1 MSEKLASFERKDVTS
16 KGAVSHNVLYYQ
28 QFPNAR
34 YRVSFYINKY
44 FEKKI
49 SIVSGA
55 FNASCLAILNHFLK
69 SCNIIQMGTGVKV
82 RFISEPQVWM
92 WSLVDLTN
100 GPVSDLGPD

>member
-1 MSEKLASFERKDVTS
+1 MFYTTNSSPMLVTELVFILTNIL
-16 KGAVSHNVLYYQ
+16 K
-28 QFPNAR
+28 
-34 YRVSFYINKY
+34 
-44 FEKKI
+44 KKI

-92 WSLVDLTN
+92 
-100 GPVSDLGPD
+100 